1 MTDDGL
7 MHGPLGEN
15 CLHVCVDMQRLF
27 GPDYPWAMAW
37 LERVAGPIEALCRHQ
52 PTRTVF
58 TRFIPMQ
65 HPGQGQGTWARYYQR
80 WSEVT
85 LDHLDP
91 DAIRLLPALEEMVPP
106 ATVVDKHV
114 YSPWTEGAMDR
125 LLAGSGIDTL
135 IISGGE
141 TDICVLATVLG
152 AIDRGY
158 RVVLVRDALCSASD
172 ETHDAL
178 MTLYLSRF
186 SQQVEAASLD
196 EILTRWL

>member
-1 MTDDGL
+1 
-7 MHGPLGEN
+7 
-15 CLHVCVDMQRLF
+15 
-27 GPDYPWAMAW
+27 
-37 LERVAGPIEALCRHQ
+37 
-52 PTRTVF
+52 
-58 TRFIPMQ
+58 
-65 HPGQGQGTWARYYQR
+65 
-80 WSEVT
+80 
-85 LDHLDP
+85 
-91 DAIRLLPALEEMVPP
+91 MVPP